1 MNKLKYYIKRIKS
14 LNYKK
19 AVETLNKI
27 SKRSRKPKIILFFDM
42 LFCSFKYMS
51 GYVDYDLFGFE
62 NLSNKQRKTFITRG
76 VNTEYIKALN
86 NRNFYYKLDNKIEFN
101 KIFKDFVKRDFLDL
115 NKDDLKTFKNFV
127 SLHST
132 FIAKPVDKS
141 GGEGIEKIE
150 VNNST
155 NLEELYNRLKLE
167 KKYLLEE
174 FVIQSK
180 FMNDIFPKSVNTL
193 RFVTIRKDN
202 KTTIV
207 HRVIRIGNGNN
218 VVDNFHNGGMYS
230 VVNEYGIVEKPAIDR
245 NGNIYSKHP
254 VTGHIIE
261 GLVIENFKEIEKF
274 IIKAS
279 ETIPEVGYVGWDI
292 ALTEKGPIMIEG
304 NNLPGYDLYQ
314 SKIHLND
321 NGTGMKPKFDSVIY
335 GNKYKRN
342 NKFYFFIALIACKI
356 TKKLLKLRKKEI
368 PYYPGTIAMKIC
380 PNYLYYLSKPKQI
393 ISVTG
398 TNGKSTICKMLID
411 FFKSQNISTINNNGF
426 NTVVGVA
433 SFLTDA
439 VSISNKCNK
448 DIAIIETDELT
459 SKKIYE
465 NICPD
470 YIIISNL
477 FRDSIKKNANTE
489 YIRDILKES
498 IPKDSKLIINGDDLL
513 CTTLSNK
520 NTVYFGMAKTNSDL
534 DKCNNI
540 VCDAVICPKCN
551 KKVTYELIRYH
562 HIGKFVCEHC
572 GYKSPK
578 CKYEIT
584 KINDEEKYFILNNEI
599 YNFLY
604 PNIPNMYNAL
614 SVISLLKEMG
624 FNFKTIAESFKNI
637 ELLETRF
644 FKEVIKNKEVI
655 SIMAKGQNPIA
666 VSQALD
672 LIEKDKDLKDI
683 IIILDDV
690 NDRKNSCEIISWI
703 YDSDFEFLKNET
715 INKII
720 IGGKRNKDYLLRLL
734 IAGINKDKI
743 ITVEN
748 EIDTPDYLDVKNNN
762 KIYLMHDIFAHFTAT
777 QIRNKI
783 HNKIEGEL

>member
-1 MNKLKYYIKRIKS
+1 MKKLKYYIKRIKN
-14 LNYKK
+14 LNFKK

-27 SKRSRKPKIILFFDM
+27 SKRSKKLKILLFFDI

-51 GYVDYDLFGFE
+51 GYVDYDLFNFE

-76 VNTEYIKALN
+76 INTEYIKALN
-86 NRNFYYKLDNKIEFN
+86 NRNFYYKFDNKIEFN
-101 KIFKDFVKRDFLDL
+101 KIFKEFVKRDFLDL
-115 NKDDLKTFKNFV
+115 NKSEIKEFEKFV
-127 SLHST
+127 SLHPT

-141 GGEGIEKIE
+141 GGEGIEK
-150 VNNST
+150 
-155 NLEELYNRLKLE
+155 LEIRKETDLKELYNRLKSE

-193 RFVTIRKDN
+193 RFVTIRRN
-202 KTTIV
+202 GKTVIV

-230 VVNEYGIVEKPAIDR
+230 IINEYGIVEKPAIDR

-254 VTGHIIE
+254 ITGHIIE
-261 GLVIENFKEIEKF
+261 GLVIENFEEIERF

-279 ETIPEVGYVGWDI
+279 EVIPEVGYVGWDI
-292 ALTEKGPIMIEG
+292 AITDKGPIMIEG

-321 NGTGMKPKFDSVIY
+321 DGTGMKPKFDSVIY
-335 GNKYKRN
+335 DNKYKRD
-342 NKFYFFIALIACKI
+342 NKFYFFIALITCKI
-356 TKKLLKLRKKEI
+356 LKKLLKLRKKEV

-380 PNYLYYLSKPKQI
+380 PNYLHYLSKPKQI

-398 TNGKSTICKMLID
+398 TNGKSTICKMLTD
-411 FFKSQNISTINNNGF
+411 FFGSQNISTINNNGF

-448 DIAIIETDELT
+448 DVAIIETDELT

-465 NICPD
+465 NIHPD
-470 YIIISNL
+470 YVIISNL

-498 IPKDSKLIINGDDLL
+498 IPKDSRLIINGDDLL
-513 CTTLSNK
+513 CTTLANK
-520 NTVYFGMAKTNSDL
+520 NTIYFGISKLNADL
-534 DKCNNI
+534 KECENI

-551 KKVTYELIRYH
+551 KKITYELIRYH
-562 HIGKFVCEHC
+562 HIGKFECKHC

-584 KINDEEKYFILNNEI
+584 KINSEEKYFIMNNEI

-624 FNFKTIAESFKNI
+624 FTYTKINSAFKNI

-644 FKEVIKNKEVI
+644 LKEKIKEKEI
-655 SIMAKGQNPIA
+655 ITIMAKGQNPIA

-672 LIEKDKDLKDI
+672 LIGKDQNKKDI

-690 NDRKNSCEIISWI
+690 NDRKDSCEIISWI
-703 YDSDFEFLKNET
+703 YDSDFEFLKNES

-734 IAGINKDKI
+734 IAGLDKEKI
-743 ITVEN
+743 ITVEK
-748 EIDTPDYLDVKNNN
+748 EIDTPDYIDVKNNN
-762 KIYLMHDIFAHFTAT
+762 KIYLMHDIFAYYTAT
-777 QIRNKI
+777 QIRKKL
-783 HNKIEGEL
+783 HSKIEGEL